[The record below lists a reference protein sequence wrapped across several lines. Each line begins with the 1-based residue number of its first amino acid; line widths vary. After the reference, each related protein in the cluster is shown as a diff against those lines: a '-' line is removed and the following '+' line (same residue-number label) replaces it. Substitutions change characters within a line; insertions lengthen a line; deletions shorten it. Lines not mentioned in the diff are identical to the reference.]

1 MCLMSKR
8 IKECRLNNHLTQED
22 LANKLGL
29 KKSAIA
35 KYENGRVE
43 NIKRNTIEEMAK
55 IFIVM
60 PSYIM
65 GWSDLPN
72 GNTLGSELKKIIA
85 EVSKETNIPYLEII
99 QIIFNPD
106 LNIPEGCNILNKDNI
121 LKLIN
126 NHNSSLNKVD
136 TLAAHFDGDDF
147 TEDELEEIRQF
158 AEFVKKR
165 NSNK

>member
-55 IFIVM
+55 IFNVM
-60 PSYIM
+60 PSYII

-99 QIIFNPD
+99 QIIFNM
-106 LNIPEGCNILNKDNI
+106 LQ
-121 LKLIN
+121 
-126 NHNSSLNKVD
+126 SSGML
-136 TLAAHFDGDDF
+136 TY
-147 TEDELEEIRQF
+147 
-158 AEFVKKR
+158 
-165 NSNK
+165 

>member
-55 IFIVM
+55 IFNVM

-72 GNTLGSELKKIIA
+72 GDMLGSELKK
-85 EVSKETNIPYLEII
+85 
-99 QIIFNPD
+99 
-106 LNIPEGCNILNKDNI
+106 
-121 LKLIN
+121 
-126 NHNSSLNKVD
+126 
-136 TLAAHFDGDDF
+136 
-147 TEDELEEIRQF
+147 
-158 AEFVKKR
+158 
-165 NSNK
+165 